1 MSSKVKQE
9 RRTTFRAQK
18 TQRAGATRTSTA
30 SGTNV
35 RSTSTDT
42 TKNTPPRPVA
52 THAVSETEK
61 LFLHIKNPSD
71 HDKLVALK
79 SLCSAYAGV
88 TDVVLVLGE
97 ANKSAMRMPF
107 RVAADDQLMS
117 QLRQTLG
124 DECVVLK

>member
-1 MSSKVKQE
+1 MK
-9 RRTTFRAQK
+9 
-18 TQRAGATRTSTA
+18 STPA
-30 SGTNV
+30 
-35 RSTSTDT
+35 DT
-42 TKNTPPRPVA
+42 TNTPRPVA
-52 THAVSETEK
+52 THAVPETEK

>member
-1 MSSKVKQE
+1 MK
-9 RRTTFRAQK
+9 
-18 TQRAGATRTSTA
+18 STPA
-30 SGTNV
+30 
-35 RSTSTDT
+35 DT
-42 TKNTPPRPVA
+42 TNTPPHPAA
-52 THAVSETEK
+52 THAVPETEK

-79 SLCSAYAGV
+79 SLCSEYAGV

-107 RVAADDQLMS
+107 RVEAGDQLMS